1 MKRNTY
7 ELWYL
12 DERVAG
18 AARKERIYD
27 YITSFYKIE
36 REHLSEPVRLVGGLD
51 HKLAEMHFKKLYALT
66 GNATAVQMVRAE
78 DPFSITI
85 LRFRKKIDSEL
96 INKIQEI
103 IAQPIPSIVPFY
115 LQKKYSYAEAQ
126 EIARRLKLLGI
137 DSEIYPTITFSVLLG
152 IDSEIYPTI
161 TFSVLLRSLGVILV
175 MAAVFLVGR
184 QLIHLTLQREEA
196 TRSAMKKQAADAQER
211 RYKLAAQENLRLLLN
226 KAVASTSLAEQVNI
240 IREIGDMAEPSS
252 EATNYVMRY
261 LHDQTRLKLR
271 HYVPAGG
278 VAFESETSPREE
290 ALRTLA
296 RIGGDS
302 AVAVLS
308 KELTALTA
316 SGHPSS
322 SEIAQFSKVIKG
334 ISISMKP
341 EVAQLLCE
349 FSRSHPAWFNSQL
362 GESPPLQSLIDK
374 NCHK

>member
-126 EIARRLKLLGI
+126 EIARRLK
-137 DSEIYPTITFSVLLG
+137 LLG